1 MTVKKC
7 DVCGKVY
14 KKGYSFAY
22 SLDPYEVNK
31 ANAQLKIEYA
41 TTKDL
46 CEVCAN
52 RLKKFL
58 MSRKGKDEEE
68 NETHC

>member
-14 KKGYSFAY
+14 EKGYSIAY

-31 ANAQLKIEYA
+31 ASVQTKFEYA
-41 TTKDL
+41 TIKDL
-46 CEVCAN
+46 CEICGN
-52 RLKKFL
+52 RLKKFF
-58 MSRKGKDEEE
+58 MSRKGK
-68 NETHC
+68 NGGRK